1 MTASA
6 LPDGFAK
13 LPLAELH
20 LHLEGSIAPSA
31 VVELA
36 ARHGIRI
43 AREEAV
49 ARYSYSNFAG
59 FIESFKW
66 VTRLLR
72 EPADFALLTQQL
84 GEELLRQS
92 VVYAEVTI
100 SAGVMLLREQDIAA
114 NMAAIAE
121 AGAAFQAR
129 GLKLAW
135 ILDVV
140 RQFGGEPAI
149 AVAHAAANLQSC
161 GVVAFGIGGDEL
173 ALPLSEFRR
182 AFNIARDAGLHIV
195 AHAGEIGGPDSIRE
209 AITVLGAERIGHGIA
224 AINDPSLCDELAARQ
239 IPLEVCPA
247 SNLATGALAVQ
258 AAHGAARISATTTAA
273 LSRTTENSGTPS
285 VTLADHPLKK
295 LYDRGL
301 RVTLSTDDPAIFRT
315 NLRQEYG
322 VAVSLGFSPPE
333 LVHLAENSFHAAFLA
348 PREKLA
354 LLHAFRERSE
364 ALRLL

>member
-1 MTASA
+1 MTVPTSPRA
-6 LPDGFAK
+6 FAR

-20 LHLEGSIAPSA
+20 VHLEGSIAPST

-36 ARHGIRI
+36 GRHGIRI
-43 AREEAV
+43 TREEAI

-66 VTRLLR
+66 VTRLIR
-72 EPADFALLTQQL
+72 EPEDFALITERLAQD
-84 GEELLRQS
+84 LLRQS
-92 VVYAEVTI
+92 VAYAEVTI
-100 SAGVMLLREQDIAA
+100 SAGVMLLREQDIGA

-121 AGAAFQAR
+121 AGTAFQDR

-140 RQFGGEPAI
+140 RQFSGEAAI
-149 AVAHAAANLQSC
+149 AVAHAAAGLRSS

-182 AFNIARDAGLHIV
+182 AFDIARDAGLHIV

-209 AITVLGAERIGHGIA
+209 AIEVLGAERIGHGIA
-224 AINDPSLCDELAARQ
+224 AINDLALCDELAARQ
-239 IPLEVCPA
+239 IPLEVCPT
-247 SNLATGALAVQ
+247 SNLATGALALQ
-258 AAHGAARISATTTAA
+258 RRKPAA
-273 LSRTTENSGTPS
+273 L
-285 VTLADHPLKK
+285 LANHPLKE

-301 RVTLSTDDPAIFRT
+301 RVTLSTDDPAMFHT

-322 VAVSLGFSPPE
+322 VAASLGFSTTE
-333 LVHLAENSFHAAFLA
+333 LVHLAENGFRAAFL
-348 PREKLA
+348 PPEEKLT
-354 LLHAFRERSE
+354 LIRTFRERAA